1 MNMNMQPLTARAN
14 QDQRSKGSN
23 TVSQDGFV
31 FSPPVSSDGIR
42 VHRLVAS
49 CPPLDENSIYCNILQ
64 CDHFAATS
72 VKVELDGE
80 LVAFI
85 SGYIPP
91 AEPEVLFIWQVAVS
105 SVARGKGL
113 GKRMMDHLI
122 NRPAC
127 EEVRF
132 LHTTVTPDNEASAG
146 MFASF
151 ARHVKAPVSKEVLYD
166 SEGHFDGKHESEE
179 RFVIGPFHSLT

>member
-1 MNMNMQPLTARAN
+1 MNMQPLKETAHQETN
-14 QDQRSKGSN
+14 SEGSS
-23 TVSQDGFV
+23 TVTQDGFT

-64 CDHFAATS
+64 CDHFSATS
-72 VKVELDGE
+72 VKVEKDGE

-91 AEPEVLFIWQVAVS
+91 GEPNVLFIWQVAVS

-122 NRPAC
+122 KRPSC
-127 EEVRF
+127 EKVRF
-132 LHTTVTPDNEASAG
+132 LHTTVTPDNDASGG

-151 ARHVKAPVSKEVLYD
+151 ARHVGAPVSKEVLYD
-166 SEGHFDGKHESEE
+166 SEGHFDGKHESEV